1 MTPKLD
7 QLREAW
13 RNGDKIGALRI
24 ASKFFDRSDDTKAFK
39 RGWDAHRNP
48 ALYRQMGRD
57 PAALTAAAFDAM
69 ARKFNLPRGSH

>member
-13 RNGDKIGALRI
+13 RAGDKIGALRI
-24 ASKFFDRSDDTKAFK
+24 ASQFFDRSEDTKAFK

-48 ALYRQMGRD
+48 AFYRQMGRD
-57 PAALTAAAFDAM
+57 PAALTEAAFEAL
-69 ARKFNLPRGSH
+69 ARKFNLPR

>member
-13 RNGDKIGALRI
+13 RAGDKIGALRI

-39 RGWDAHRNP
+39 RGWDAHSNP
-48 ALYRQMGRD
+48 AFYRQMGRD
-57 PAALTAAAFDAM
+57 PAALTEATFEAM
-69 ARKFNLPRGSH
+69 ARKFNLPR